1 MWLVEL
7 GLNIHQ
13 GMIRVKSITE
23 SRNLISS
30 CKSSC
35 LAIADSSLAK
45 TAMLFVLSKK
55 ASRMKGVVDLLKR
68 DLMGGRNRAKEG
80 QFETIIARGRA
91 AVEGAKY

>member
-1 MWLVEL
+1 
-7 GLNIHQ
+7 
-13 GMIRVKSITE
+13 MIRVKSITE
-23 SRNLISS
+23 SRNLTSA
-30 CKSSC
+30 CKSSY

-68 DLMGGRNRAKEG
+68 DLMGGRNRTKEG